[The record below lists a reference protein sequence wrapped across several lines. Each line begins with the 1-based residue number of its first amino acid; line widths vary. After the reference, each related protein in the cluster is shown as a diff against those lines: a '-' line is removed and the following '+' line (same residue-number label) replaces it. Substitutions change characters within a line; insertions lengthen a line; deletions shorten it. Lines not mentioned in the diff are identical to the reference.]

1 MIDILGIVL
10 AKTEDIRYD
19 LQVILG
25 RDHIDVVALHTHSVL
40 RFHNRHTRIFAKNIR
55 KKTLMVR
62 GQMLDDHEGHPGV
75 SGQESEELLQCLQA
89 ARRGADPYYTAGLR
103 FVLILIKPCSSTHL
117 NHSIN
122 NRNHAQEHLAEPVL
136 VKITSISFYL
146 FLAENDTMVV
156 RKEIK
161 QCCYH

>member
-122 NRNHAQEHLAEPVL
+122 KRNNAPGFIAELAM
-136 VKITSISFYL
+136 VKNTSI
-146 FLAENDTMVV
+146 
-156 RKEIK
+156 
-161 QCCYH
+161 

>member
-19 LQVILG
+19 LQIILR

-75 SGQESEELLQCLQA
+75 SGHA
-89 ARRGADPYYTAGLR
+89 TGLC
-103 FVLILIKPCSSTHL
+103 FVLILVEPCSSTHL